1 MVKFRTL
8 VAAALLAA
16 PAAWAQHAKV
26 EAVQY
31 PAWLERGGQVVPL
44 TPGTTLQSS
53 DTVKTGDNARVQLRL
68 SEGSTVKLGERA
80 QFQIERAQDRGIF
93 EATLS
98 VIAGAFRFTGQAL
111 GKKRDISIKVKNATA
126 GIRGTDLW
134 GKATDDRDIVCLIE
148 GRITVGSEGH
158 PTVVMDQ
165 PLDFYQKPRGAAPAV
180 AKVDAKQ
187 IEVWAQETE
196 IAADA
201 GAARTT
207 GRWRVVAGLYSS
219 RDNALKLNRMLRA
232 SGYPSSIQARQP
244 NFAVVIGGLAGEV
257 QARALMANLRRLPG
271 VELPKVE
278 EGPPPGT

>member
-1 MVKFRTL
+1 MAKFRAL
-8 VAAALLAA
+8 VAAAWFAA

-44 TPGTTLQSS
+44 TPGTTLQSR
-53 DTVKTGDNARVQLRL
+53 DTVKTGHNARVQLRL

-134 GKATDDRDIVCLIE
+134 GKATDERDIVCLIE

-180 AKVDAKQ
+180 AKVDQKQ
-187 IEVWAQETE
+187 IDAWAQETE
-196 IAADA
+196 IAPDA
-201 GAARTT
+201 GAARAG
-207 GRWRVVAGLYSS
+207 GRWLVVAGLYSS
-219 RDNALKLNRMLRA
+219 RDTALRLNRMLRA
-232 SGYPSSIQARQP
+232 NGYPSTLSRREP
-244 NFAVVIGGLAGEV
+244 NFAVVIGGLAGET
-257 QARALMANLRRLPG
+257 QARALMANLRSLPG

-278 EGPPPGT
+278 EGP